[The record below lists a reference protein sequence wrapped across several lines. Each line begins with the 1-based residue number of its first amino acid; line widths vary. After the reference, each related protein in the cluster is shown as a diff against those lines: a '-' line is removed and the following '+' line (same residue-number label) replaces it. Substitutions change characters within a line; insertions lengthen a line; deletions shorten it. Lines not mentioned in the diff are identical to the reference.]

1 MVDEVALGHVFL
13 CEPWFPPDSF
23 IPPMLR
29 THLHVRTT
37 HMRRKSGR
45 RPGTNALWDVGGA
58 WYMKVFSP
66 LFFFQSEPLYLQW
79 LGSVLNNTWP

>member
-1 MVDEVALGHVFL
+1 VKFVVDEVTLGQVFL
-13 CEPWFPPDSF
+13 CELRFPPDSF
-23 IPPMLR
+23 IPPMLL
-29 THLHVRTT
+29 THLHIRIT

-66 LFFFQSEPLYLQW
+66 HFF
-79 LGSVLNNTWP
+79 SVGTTTPAMVRLST